1 MDYFSKG
8 DWVRDTATCHSFIVA
23 KRKGTKLAD
32 GSICEVFYQ
41 DELDRLHPHTDCIP
55 LPTDKDAMIALIQ
68 ATARAAAD
76 KQCLATLAE
85 LSDFKALV
93 PSDTLKEAWQSL
105 PTAVKAAITEMS
117 KVKAVAR

>member
-1 MDYFSKG
+1 MDYFNRNE
-8 DWVRDTATCHSFIVA
+8 WLRDTRLCHSFEVID
-23 KRKGTKLAD
+23 RKALRLPDGTID
-32 GSICEVFYQ
+32 TVTY
-41 DELDRLHPHTDCIP
+41 LDNMDVWHNHTDCIP

-85 LSDFKALV
+85 LSDFKELV
-93 PSDTLKEAWQSL
+93 PTDMLKEAWQSL